1 MKISKPYEW
10 DWESRETAWD
20 VRFTLSEGEDR
31 FDEKG
36 GQLILRKDKRGRAER
51 YTASY
56 FYLTGLDGEK
66 AIFFPSD
73 HGGARGARRAALQWI
88 KAQHEGSAE

>member
-1 MKISKPYEW
+1 MIIGKAYEW

-36 GQLILRKDKRGRAER
+36 GQLILRKDKRGRVAR

-56 FYLTGLDGEK
+56 FYMTGLDEER

-73 HGGARGARRAALQWI
+73 HGGARGARRAALNWI
-88 KAQHEGSAE
+88 KVQHGRREG